1 MLSIKSISKAYAG
14 RTLFA
19 DASLQINRRDRIG
32 VVGRNGAGKSTL
44 FSIILKDISP
54 DSGEIALERGA
65 KIGYLPQESA
75 STGGET
81 VIELACSI
89 SPDFIA
95 AARRLGELGQ
105 EQDADP
111 SDADYETF
119 ELAGGSRLI
128 AKARQILSGLSFKDS
143 DFDRPARELSGGWI
157 MRAHLARLLVME
169 PDLLMLDEPTN
180 HLDLH
185 SLIWLQ
191 NYLLNYPGAILL
203 ISHDREF
210 LNLLIHYVVELEGG
224 QAMRYTGN
232 YESHLVQRAA
242 SEAQRMAAY
251 ENQQKEIERLMKF
264 VDRFRAKNT
273 KATQAQSKL
282 KQIDRMEKIDAPF
295 ISTKKMKF
303 SFPQPSRSGQR
314 VIALKQLGKAYG
326 DLEVYA
332 SLNLEIERQQRI
344 VLVGPNGA
352 GKSTL
357 LKILAE
363 VIGFDAGERELG
375 HNVQPGYFAQH
386 RAETLQLNRTVL
398 EEMIDTRANVTEQ
411 SARTLLGNFLFSDDD
426 VFKKVGVLSG
436 GEKSRLALAKLLLNP
451 PNFLLLDEPTTHLDM
466 GSIDTLIEALSQFNG
481 TMVFISHDVHFIR
494 KIASHVI
501 HVEQGKL
508 RHYPGPYDYY
518 LEKTGQQA
526 ARAAETSLT
535 NGSPVKVPDG
545 AKREDAKTRK
555 RREAEARQALSK
567 KRKSQQAVIDKSEV
581 RISSLEK
588 RQGEIAG
595 LLEQPETYSAGGQAQ
610 QLNRELME
618 INDELEQ
625 LNDRWSVAVDA
636 LNAIT

>member
-89 SPDFIA
+89 SPDFVA

-105 EQDADP
+105 EQDGDP

-119 ELAGGSRLI
+119 ESAGGSRLI

-224 QAMRYTGN
+224 QATRYTGN

-282 KQIDRMEKIDAPF
+282 KQIERMEKIDAPF

-357 LKILAE
+357 LKILAK

-466 GSIDTLIEALSQFNG
+466 GSIDTLIEALSKFNG

-501 HVEQGKL
+501 HVEKGKL

-595 LLEQPETYSAGGQAQ
+595 LLEHSETYSAGGQAQ

>member
-89 SPDFIA
+89 SPDFVA

-105 EQDADP
+105 EQDGDP

-119 ELAGGSRLI
+119 ESAGGSRLI

-224 QAMRYTGN
+224 QATRYTGN

-357 LKILAE
+357 LKILAK

-398 EEMIDTRANVTEQ
+398 EEMLDTRANVTEQ

-518 LEKTGQQA
+518 LEKTGQQP

-535 NGSPVKVPDG
+535 NGSPVKAPDG

-610 QLNRELME
+610 QLNCELME

>member
-1 MLSIKSISKAYAG
+1 MLSIKSISKTFAG

-19 DASLQINRRDRIG
+19 DACLQINRRDRIG
-32 VVGRNGAGKSTL
+32 IVGRNGAGKSTL
-44 FSIILKDISP
+44 FSIILGETTP
-54 DSGEIALERGA
+54 DSGVVALERGA
-65 KIGYLPQESA
+65 KIGFLPQESA
-75 STGGET
+75 PTGEES
-81 VIELACSI
+81 VIELVCAVSEK
-89 SPDFIA
+89 FA
-95 AARRLGELGQ
+95 KAARNLGALGKAKGG
-105 EQDADP
+105 EP
-111 SDADYETF
+111 SDEDYEVF
-119 ELAGGSRLI
+119 ESAGGARLI
-128 AKARQILSGLSFKDS
+128 AKGRQILSGLSFKDN

-180 HLDLH
+180 HLDLD

-191 NYLLNYPGAILL
+191 GYLQNYPGAILL

-210 LNLLIHYVVELEGG
+210 LNLLVRHILELEGA
-224 QAMRYTGN
+224 QATRYTGN
-232 YESHLVQRAA
+232 YESYLVQRAA
-242 SEAQRMAAY
+242 NEAQRMAAY

-264 VDRFRAKNT
+264 VDRFRSKNT

-282 KQIDRMEKIDAPF
+282 KQIERMEKIDAPF
-295 ISTKKMKF
+295 ISSKKIKF
-303 SFPQPSRSGQR
+303 SFPQPARSGQR
-314 VIALKQLGKAYG
+314 VIALKQLAKTYG
-326 DLEVYA
+326 DLQVYK
-332 SLNLEIERQQRI
+332 SLNLEIERHQRI

-363 VIGFDAGERELG
+363 VVDFDSGERELG

-386 RAETLQLNRTVL
+386 RAETLNLNGTVL
-398 EEMIDTRANVTEQ
+398 EEMLDTRASVTEQ
-411 SARTLLGNFLFSDDD
+411 AARTLLGSFLFSDDD

-451 PNFLLLDEPTTHLDM
+451 PNFLLLDEPTTHLDIE
-466 GSIDTLIEALSQFNG
+466 SIDMLIDALSQFNG

-494 KIASHVI
+494 KTASHVI
-501 HVEQGKL
+501 HVERGKL
-508 RHYPGPYDYY
+508 KHYPGPYNYY

-526 ARAAETSLT
+526 SRATETSLDS
-535 NGSPVKVPDG
+535 GSSVKSSAG
-545 AKREDAKTRK
+545 LKREDGKARK

-567 KRKSQQAVIDKSEV
+567 KRKSQQTLIEKSEV

-588 RQGEIAG
+588 RQLEIAG

-618 INDELEQ
+618 ISDELKQ

>member
-75 STGGET
+75 STGEET

-105 EQDADP
+105 EQDGDP

-191 NYLLNYPGAILL
+191 NYLLNYTGAILL

-224 QAMRYTGN
+224 QATRYTGN

-314 VIALKQLGKAYG
+314 VIALKQLAKAYG

-357 LKILAE
+357 LKILAK

-386 RAETLQLNRTVL
+386 RAETLNLNRTVI

-481 TMVFISHDVHFIR
+481 TMVFISHAVHFIR

-535 NGSPVKVPDG
+535 NGSPVKAPDG
-545 AKREDAKTRK
+545 AKRQDAKTRK

-595 LLEQPETYSAGGQAQ
+595 LLEQSETYSAGGQAQ

>member
-1 MLSIKSISKAYAG
+1 MLSIKSISKTFAG

-19 DASLQINRRDRIG
+19 DACLQINRRDRIG
-32 VVGRNGAGKSTL
+32 IVGRNGAGKSTL
-44 FSIILKDISP
+44 FSIILGETTP
-54 DSGEIALERGA
+54 DSGVVALERGA
-65 KIGYLPQESA
+65 KIGFLPQESA
-75 STGGET
+75 PTGEES
-81 VIELACSI
+81 VIELVCAVSEK
-89 SPDFIA
+89 FAKA
-95 AARRLGELGQ
+95 ALNLGALGKAKGV
-105 EQDADP
+105 EP
-111 SDADYETF
+111 SDEDYEVF
-119 ELAGGSRLI
+119 ESAGGARLI
-128 AKARQILSGLSFKDS
+128 AKGRQILSGLSFKDN

-180 HLDLH
+180 HLDLD

-191 NYLLNYPGAILL
+191 GYLQNYPGAILL

-210 LNLLIHYVVELEGG
+210 LNLLVRHILELEGA
-224 QAMRYTGN
+224 QATRYTGN
-232 YESHLVQRAA
+232 YESYLVQRAA
-242 SEAQRMAAY
+242 NEAQRMAAY

-264 VDRFRAKNT
+264 VDRFRSKNT

-282 KQIDRMEKIDAPF
+282 KQIERMEKIDAPF
-295 ISTKKMKF
+295 ISSKKIKF
-303 SFPQPSRSGQR
+303 SFPQPARSGQR
-314 VIALKQLGKAYG
+314 VIALKQLAKTYG
-326 DLEVYA
+326 DLQVYK
-332 SLNLEIERQQRI
+332 SLNLEIERHQRI

-363 VIGFDAGERELG
+363 VIDFDSGERELG

-386 RAETLQLNRTVL
+386 RAETLNLNGTVL
-398 EEMIDTRANVTEQ
+398 EEMLDTRASVTEQ
-411 SARTLLGNFLFSDDD
+411 AARTLLGSFLFSDDD

-451 PNFLLLDEPTTHLDM
+451 PNFLLLDEPTTHLDIE
-466 GSIDTLIEALSQFNG
+466 SIDMLIDALSQFNG

-494 KIASHVI
+494 KTASHVI
-501 HVEQGKL
+501 HVERGKL
-508 RHYPGPYDYY
+508 KHYPGPYNYY

-526 ARAAETSLT
+526 SRATETSLDS
-535 NGSPVKVPDG
+535 GSSVKSSAG
-545 AKREDAKTRK
+545 LKREDGKARK

-567 KRKSQQAVIDKSEV
+567 KRKSQQTLIEKSEV

-588 RQGEIAG
+588 RQLEIAG

-618 INDELEQ
+618 ISDELKQ

>member
-1 MLSIKSISKAYAG
+1 
-14 RTLFA
+14 
-19 DASLQINRRDRIG
+19 
-32 VVGRNGAGKSTL
+32 
-44 FSIILKDISP
+44 
-54 DSGEIALERGA
+54 
-65 KIGYLPQESA
+65 
-75 STGGET
+75 
-81 VIELACSI
+81 
-89 SPDFIA
+89 
-95 AARRLGELGQ
+95 
-105 EQDADP
+105 
-111 SDADYETF
+111 
-119 ELAGGSRLI
+119 
-128 AKARQILSGLSFKDS
+128 
-143 DFDRPARELSGGWI
+143 
-157 MRAHLARLLVME
+157 
-169 PDLLMLDEPTN
+169 
-180 HLDLH
+180 
-185 SLIWLQ
+185 
-191 NYLLNYPGAILL
+191 
-203 ISHDREF
+203 
-210 LNLLIHYVVELEGG
+210 LIHYVVELEGG
-224 QAMRYTGN
+224 QATRYTGN

-357 LKILAE
+357 LKILAK

-398 EEMIDTRANVTEQ
+398 EEMLDTRANVTEQ

-535 NGSPVKVPDG
+535 NGSPVKAPDG
-545 AKREDAKTRK
+545 AKRQDAKTRK

-595 LLEQPETYSAGGQAQ
+595 LLEQSETYSAGGQAQ

>member
-1 MLSIKSISKAYAG
+1 MLSIKSISKTFAG

-19 DASLQINRRDRIG
+19 DACLQINRRDRIG
-32 VVGRNGAGKSTL
+32 IVGRNGAGKSTL
-44 FSIILKDISP
+44 FSIILGETTP
-54 DSGEIALERGA
+54 DSGVVALERGA
-65 KIGYLPQESA
+65 KIGFLPQESA
-75 STGGET
+75 PTGEES
-81 VIELACSI
+81 VIELVCAVSEK
-89 SPDFIA
+89 FAKA
-95 AARRLGELGQ
+95 ALNLGALGKAKGV
-105 EQDADP
+105 EP
-111 SDADYETF
+111 SDEDYEVF
-119 ELAGGSRLI
+119 ESAGGARLI
-128 AKARQILSGLSFKDS
+128 AKGRQILSGLSFKDN

-180 HLDLH
+180 HLDLD

-191 NYLLNYPGAILL
+191 GYLQNYPGAILL

-210 LNLLIHYVVELEGG
+210 LNLLVRHILELEGA
-224 QAMRYTGN
+224 QATRYTGN
-232 YESHLVQRAA
+232 YESYLVQRAA
-242 SEAQRMAAY
+242 NEAQRMAAY

-264 VDRFRAKNT
+264 VDRFRSKNT

-282 KQIDRMEKIDAPF
+282 KQIERMEKIDAPF
-295 ISTKKMKF
+295 ISSKKIKF
-303 SFPQPSRSGQR
+303 SFPQPARSGQR
-314 VIALKQLGKAYG
+314 VIALKQLAKTYG
-326 DLEVYA
+326 DLQVYK
-332 SLNLEIERQQRI
+332 SLNLEIERHQRI

-363 VIGFDAGERELG
+363 VVDFDSGERELG

-386 RAETLQLNRTVL
+386 RAETLNLNGTVL
-398 EEMIDTRANVTEQ
+398 EEMLDTRASVTEQ
-411 SARTLLGNFLFSDDD
+411 AARTLLGSFLFSDDD

-451 PNFLLLDEPTTHLDM
+451 PNFLLLDEPTTHLDIE
-466 GSIDTLIEALSQFNG
+466 SIDMLIDALSQFNG

-494 KIASHVI
+494 KTASHVI
-501 HVEQGKL
+501 HVERGKL
-508 RHYPGPYDYY
+508 KHYPGPYNYY

-526 ARAAETSLT
+526 SRATETSLDS
-535 NGSPVKVPDG
+535 GSSVKSSAG
-545 AKREDAKTRK
+545 LKREDGKARK

-567 KRKSQQAVIDKSEV
+567 KRKSQQTLIEKSEV

-588 RQGEIAG
+588 RQLEIAG

-618 INDELEQ
+618 ISDELKQ

>member
-89 SPDFIA
+89 SPDFVA

-105 EQDADP
+105 EQDGDP

-224 QAMRYTGN
+224 QATRYTGN

-314 VIALKQLGKAYG
+314 VIALKQLAKAYG

-398 EEMIDTRANVTEQ
+398 EEMLDTRANVTEQ

-518 LEKTGQQA
+518 LEKTGQQP

-535 NGSPVKVPDG
+535 NGSPVKAPDG
-545 AKREDAKTRK
+545 AKRPDAKTRK

-610 QLNRELME
+610 QLNCELME

>member
-1 MLSIKSISKAYAG
+1 MLSIKSISKTFAG

-19 DASLQINRRDRIG
+19 DACLQINRRDRIG
-32 VVGRNGAGKSTL
+32 IVGRNGAGKSTL
-44 FSIILKDISP
+44 FSIILGETTP
-54 DSGEIALERGA
+54 DSGVVALERGA
-65 KIGYLPQESA
+65 KIGFLPQESA
-75 STGGET
+75 PTGEES
-81 VIELACSI
+81 VIELVCAVSEK
-89 SPDFIA
+89 FAKA
-95 AARRLGELGQ
+95 ALNLGALGKAKGV
-105 EQDADP
+105 EP
-111 SDADYETF
+111 SDEDYEVF
-119 ELAGGSRLI
+119 ESAGGARLI
-128 AKARQILSGLSFKDS
+128 AKGRQILSGLSFKDN

-180 HLDLH
+180 HLDLD

-191 NYLLNYPGAILL
+191 GYLQNYPGAILL

-210 LNLLIHYVVELEGG
+210 LNLLVRHVVELEGG
-224 QAMRYTGN
+224 QATRYTGN
-232 YESHLVQRAA
+232 YESYLVQRSAN
-242 SEAQRMAAY
+242 EAQRMAAY

-264 VDRFRAKNT
+264 VDRFRSKNT

-282 KQIDRMEKIDAPF
+282 KQIERMEKIDAPF
-295 ISTKKMKF
+295 ISVKKIKF
-303 SFPQPSRSGQR
+303 SFPQPGRSGQR
-314 VIALKQLGKAYG
+314 VIALKELAKTYG
-326 DLEVYA
+326 DLQVYK
-332 SLNLEIERQQRI
+332 SLNLEIERHQRI

-363 VIGFDAGERELG
+363 VVDFDSGERELG

-386 RAETLQLNRTVL
+386 RAETLNLNGTVL
-398 EEMIDTRANVTEQ
+398 EEMLDTRASVTEQ
-411 SARTLLGNFLFSDDD
+411 AARTLLGSFLFSDDD

-451 PNFLLLDEPTTHLDM
+451 PNFLLLDEPTTHLDIE
-466 GSIDTLIEALSQFNG
+466 SIDMLIDALSQFNG

-494 KIASHVI
+494 KTASHVI
-501 HVEQGKL
+501 HVERGKL
-508 RHYPGPYDYY
+508 KHYPGPYNYY

-526 ARAAETSLT
+526 SRATETSLD
-535 NGSPVKVPDG
+535 SDSSVKSSAG
-545 AKREDAKTRK
+545 LKREDGKARK

-567 KRKSQQAVIDKSEV
+567 KRKSQQTLIEKSEV

-588 RQGEIAG
+588 RQLEIAG

-618 INDELEQ
+618 ISDELKQ